1 MVAADVDAGAVGRKL
16 AVDEVRGRK
25 IWMLRRHLHEF
36 FRQLLQADRRATA
49 DIENPAMAFRRCRR
63 QDERLGH
70 VIHVGEVTQ
79 LRAALDLGPAAY
91 GWKDDQRWT
100 LARIAVLTRR
110 LFHVPYTLRGVS
122 YLLHRTGFSWQVPAH
137 RAVERDEDAI
147 AAWRART
154 WAKARG

>member
-1 MVAADVDAGAVGRKL
+1 MFEQGMTAARIAALLRVTPKSVYEWRRSWRAGGDGALASKGQGGYACKL
-16 AVDEVRGRK
+16 DEG
-25 IWMLRRHLHEF
+25 
-36 FRQLLQADRRATA
+36 QL
-49 DIENPAMAFRRCRR
+49 
-63 QDERLGH
+63 
-70 VIHVGEVTQ
+70 TQ

-122 YLLHRTGFSWQVPAH
+122 YLLHRTGFSWQVPAR
-137 RAVERDEDAI
+137 RAVERDEDAV